1 VTAPARSALSG
12 PADALATRDQHDDL
26 TQLNRLLAPTERRA
40 IERYSEPR
48 WPTVFIFG
56 APRSGHTLV
65 SQVLAATGGFGYIS
79 NFVARFWDAPSLAA
93 RIERALDLGETGGG
107 SLSFASEF
115 GKTSGWIA
123 PHEGGN
129 FLRRWIP
136 FSDTHRADVGAVDDG
151 TAAEIR
157 REVAALEEA
166 FERPIFLRNL
176 VYGLN
181 LDLVRPVFDQALF
194 IRCTR
199 DVVYQAQSI
208 LIARERMLGD
218 RAAWWSLR
226 PAEYG
231 RIVELPVCE
240 QPVAQIYWTGK
251 AIEAGLAGVPLARC
265 LEVSYEELTSNP
277 RSEADR
283 ILRWVES
290 FGAPPSGMLDGIPGS
305 LPSRNIQRLGDA
317 DLARIR
323 RATGDYFGSDHGG

>member
-1 VTAPARSALSG
+1 MLPNPAGTFAIG
-12 PADALATRDQHDDL
+12 ARDEDL
-26 TQLNRLLAPTERRA
+26 QELNRLLAPVERRA
-40 IERYSEPR
+40 IAGFSRPR
-48 WPTVFIFG
+48 WPIVFVFG

-65 SQVLAATGGFGYIS
+65 SQVLAATGAFGFIS
-79 NFVARFWDAPSLAA
+79 NFVARFWEAPSLAA
-93 RIERALDLGETGGG
+93 RIERTLDLGAAGDG
-107 SLSFASEF
+107 SSSFGSEF
-115 GKTSGWIA
+115 GKTSGWSA

-136 FSDTHRADVGAVDDG
+136 FSDTHRADVRFVDDG
-151 TAAEIR
+151 KAAEIL
-157 REVAALEEA
+157 REVAALEDA
-166 FERPIFLRNL
+166 CERPIFLRNL

-181 LDLVRPVFDQALF
+181 LDLVRQVFDQALF

-208 LIARERMLGD
+208 LIARERVLGD
-218 RAAWWSLR
+218 RTAWWSLR

-231 RIVELPVCE
+231 RIAGLPVCE

-251 AIEAGLAGVPLARC
+251 AIEAGLGGVPLARC
-265 LEVSYEELTSNP
+265 LEVPYEELISNP

-290 FGAPPSGMLDGIPGS
+290 FGAPPSGTLDGIPGS

-323 RATGDYFGSDHGG
+323 SATADYFGSEKSG